1 MAKGNN
7 SRPAAKSGKKNQT
20 KRRQKDVRMRRSV
33 MGTMSILLML
43 TALIVA
49 LIPVPKTKAV
59 LGNDD
64 YTAWNDAK
72 YYINDATCPT
82 ANWFSPYTIN
92 GMKVFADGT
101 GALRVSY
108 DASNGGVVVAY
119 NEESPQPSLDIPE
132 SMPAYRYNEAAGG
145 YVAADEQGRFLY
157 YYDTN
162 GSGSFRPCLY
172 NEGWDDGRTLYALTA
187 SEGLATEVLT
197 SYTVTDPTDDTQ
209 NTSLPARTASTQLSV
224 PIRYIGMPDVAYR
237 ITLANDGSS
246 NLNVDHPDGYWETLT
261 DVNYEG
267 VFEGKAL
274 QSVTIPSTI
283 VAVGDQA
290 FQDCRN
296 LSSVSFANGL
306 TAIGN
311 RAFKGCVS
319 LSSLALT
326 GGDSTLS
333 YLKYIGDEAFSG
345 CTALGNFELPTSVT
359 TLGNFCFSNCK
370 ALTSPNLGGNGTAN
384 LQVIGNGLF
393 YGCDNLKQIMLP
405 ASVRLSGYSNV
416 NLPTAGDSAVH
427 LLFYGCSSLEDLVL
441 PEFGKSAQEFR
452 YDNVTGCYNLRMV
465 KCENFQ
471 LQFDCPSSS
480 KPTPCDYMED
490 PTDTFSRANLGKGY
504 FDEASYELPENFFIE
519 SACSTTDPVYQY
531 ALRHKRAFHSI
542 TTSDMSYYDTYCIL
556 SDGYIYYA
564 KMTNNPNAEIFRCQP
579 LDSADPSANVI
590 IPSNIGPCQITEIAA
605 GAFSSP
611 AAMQYLYIPEKI
623 TSIADNAFSG
633 CSELRN
639 VYFENA
645 NGCMIGRGAFK
656 TDASNAVYQDGGLR
670 FFGDVDPNPETTP
683 GEYPKTPYSYA
694 MTAGN
699 NYNGSA
705 CPVDDINYCSEFP
718 WNLEIERAED
728 GAPTLVSVPNYDRL
742 EKTYNEYLTIQPY
755 VEQMDAAIA
764 AGDTLAYNTAF
775 DSFKTQLKDI
785 MTTSGPDMYPLSRY
799 YSTFQGENEDYE
811 HSFYNE
817 MRIAANAYKR
827 YYLDGE
833 DLQVLKEEERHVIE
847 AILQPEISEGIEYL
861 KEGLFTGNDK
871 VESVTMHSIRNVP
884 DHEFE
889 DCTALKTVQMY
900 PSAQGNEVIGEN
912 AFKNCDN
919 LVSVVLP
926 STTGKIGDLPFIDSE
941 KLTTVSFTD
950 GSSTSEDGDK
960 FSCRQGLLMETRQD
974 GSPYEII
981 ECLQA
986 RGDVLNGFGNSA
998 IEASEVEGLS
1008 SIRKNAF
1015 EKCRDITEADL
1026 SSTNI
1031 TNIPDRCF
1039 LDANSLFQVSL
1050 PESCNYLGTECF
1062 KNTAIGVVQVRN
1074 TQMDLNPR
1082 SAFTDDNGR
1091 EYDGV
1096 KYLNNVMLEGYPNS
1110 TAQMV
1115 GDNPNYPTIHFRSM
1129 DDRKW
1134 TVTYI
1139 CDGQE
1144 IYKEEVSHG
1153 GTASFTYVVNY
1164 LIPKDTTQK
1173 FKEWRLSPEGATL
1186 SNVTMD
1192 IVATAELEPN
1202 TENVTDGYH
1211 KVIVTSDDYGQ
1222 TTDGKFQPYSFDIIK
1237 QDGTA
1242 LTQAELDTHKI
1253 MQRTGYLYDLS
1264 PDIVSSAMPITG
1276 DVQIIVN
1283 YYKDPNYVEPED
1295 PTVTPA
1301 EPKVY
1306 HKVTFLVDG
1315 EVFSSQY
1322 VEHGKYAAE
1331 ETTVPKK
1338 KGYTFVY
1345 WTPTSYTKQAITEDM
1360 TVVANFE
1367 KTTDKGTS
1375 GSGTSGSGNTT
1386 GTGGSVSGKSGNG
1399 SSGSSGSG
1407 SSSSSDS
1414 KKSYT
1419 VMFVDYNGTLLSSQ
1433 VVESG
1438 KTAGNFAYVPVR
1450 KGYKFVSW
1458 SPSNYASIPI
1468 TTDLT
1473 VKAMYA
1479 RDPNYVEPASKSS
1492 VSGNATGKVTPKD
1505 SNTKVD
1511 LTKSGFSNKGL
1522 AAASVG
1528 GSNDNFIVKITDSDE
1543 ARTKME
1549 QAFLN
1554 AYGSLDNLKYFAMD
1568 ISLYDSTGTTKIINT
1583 NGLSVN
1589 VTLPIPDAMAGYAGN
1604 NKIATVDASGKLERV
1619 NARLITIDNVPCMSF
1634 TAPHFSPYAIY
1645 VETNNLTQ
1653 GAIADV
1659 SPKTGDP
1666 IHPKWFLAI
1675 GLALASILMFA
1686 LRPSKRIVKVIA

>member
-1 MAKGNN
+1 MAKAGK
-7 SRPAAKSGKKNQT
+7 SRSAAKNAKGKQT
-20 KRRQKDVRMRRSV
+20 RRRQKDVRLRRSV

-132 SMPAYRYNEAAGG
+132 NMPAYRFNETVDG

-172 NEGWDDGRTLYALTA
+172 NEGWDDGRILYALTN

-197 SYTVTDPTDDTQ
+197 SYTVTSLDDDSQ
-209 NTSLPARTASTQLSV
+209 NTNLPARTPSTQLSV

-274 QSVTIPSTI
+274 QSVTIPSSI

-319 LSSLALT
+319 LSGLALT

-345 CTALGNFELPTSVT
+345 CTNLGNFELPTSVT

-370 ALTSPNLGGNGTAN
+370 ALTAPNLGGNGTSN
-384 LQVIGNGLF
+384 LQTIGNGLF
-393 YGCDNLKQIMLP
+393 YGCDSLKQVSLP

-416 NLPTAGDSAVH
+416 NLPTAGDNAVH

-452 YDNVTGCYNLRMV
+452 YDNVTGCYNLHLV

-471 LQFDCPSSS
+471 LSFDCPSSS
-480 KPTPCDYMED
+480 KPTPCDYIED
-490 PTDTFSRANLGKGY
+490 PTETFSKANLGKGY
-504 FDEASYELPENFFIE
+504 FDESAYELPEDFCIE
-519 SACSTTDPVYQY
+519 SSCSTSDPVYQY
-531 ALRHKRAFHSI
+531 ALRHKRAFHSL
-542 TTSDMSYYDTYCIL
+542 TTSDMNFYDTYCIL

-564 KMTNNPNAEIFRCQP
+564 KMTSNPNAEIFRCQP

-590 IPSNIGPCQITEIAA
+590 IPGNIGPCQITEIAA

-611 AAMQYLYIPEKI
+611 AAMEYLYIPEKI

-645 NGCMIGRGAFK
+645 NGCAIGRGAFK
-656 TDASNAVYQDGGLR
+656 TDGSNAVYQDGGLR
-670 FFGDVDPNPETTP
+670 FFGDVDPNPNTTP

-699 NYNGSA
+699 NYNGSGA
-705 CPVDDINYCSEFP
+705 PTDDINYCSEFP
-718 WNLEIERAED
+718 WNLEVERAED
-728 GAPTLVSVPNYDRL
+728 GAATLVSVPNYDRL

-755 VEQMDAAIA
+755 VEQMEAAKA
-764 AGDTLAYNTAF
+764 AGDTTTYNAAF
-775 DSFKTQLKDI
+775 DSFKTQLKSI
-785 MTTSGPDMYPLSRY
+785 MTTSGTDMYPLSRY
-799 YSTFQGENEDYE
+799 YSSFQGENEDYE
-811 HSFYNE
+811 HSFFNE
-817 MRIAANAYKR
+817 MRIAASAYKR
-827 YYLDGE
+827 YFLDG
-833 DLQVLKEEERHVIE
+833 DDMQILKEEERNVIE
-847 AILQPEISEGIEYL
+847 AVLHPEISEGIEYL
-861 KEGLFTGNDK
+861 KEDLFKGNDK
-871 VESVTMHSIRNVP
+871 MESIVMHSIRNIP
-884 DHEFE
+884 ANEFE
-889 DCTALKTVQMY
+889 DCSALETVQMY
-900 PSAQGNEVIGEN
+900 PSVQGSESIGEN

-926 STTGKIGDLPFIDSE
+926 SSTGTIGDLPFIDSE
-941 KLTTVSFTD
+941 KLTSVSFTD
-950 GSSTSEDGDK
+950 GSSTGEDGNK
-960 FSCRQGLLMETRQD
+960 FSCRQGLLMETRAD

-986 RGDVLNGFGNSA
+986 RGDVINGFGNSA
-998 IEASEVEGLS
+998 IEASEVDGLS

-1026 SSTNI
+1026 STTNI

-1139 CDGQE
+1139 CDGEE
-1144 IYKEEVSHG
+1144 IYKEQVAHG

-1186 SNVTMD
+1186 NNVTMD
-1192 IVATAELEPN
+1192 IVATAELEAN
-1202 TENVTDGYH
+1202 DISDNYH
-1211 KVIVTSDDYGQ
+1211 KVTIKSDDYGQ
-1222 TTDGKFQPYSFDIIK
+1222 PAGKFTPYSFVIPK
-1237 QDGTA
+1237 EDGTA
-1242 LTQAELDTHKI
+1242 LTQAELDTHKV
-1253 MQRTGYLYDLS
+1253 MKRTGYIYDLS

-1276 DVQIIVN
+1276 DMEIIVQ
-1283 YYKDPNYVEPED
+1283 YSKDPDYKEPEEETT
-1295 PTVTPA
+1295 PSPTPA
-1301 EPKVY
+1301 VEKEKHV
-1306 HKVTFLVDG
+1306 VTFLVDG
-1315 EVFSSQY
+1315 EVFASQY
-1322 VEHGKYAAE
+1322 VEHGDYPKE
-1331 ETTVPKK
+1331 VTTVPKK
-1338 KGYTFVY
+1338 KGYTFLY
-1345 WTPTSYTKQAITEDM
+1345 WTPTNYTSIAVLED
-1360 TVVANFE
+1360 TTIVAQFE
-1367 KTTDKGTS
+1367 KGSDKSTS

-1386 GTGGSVSGKSGNG
+1386 GTGGSVSGKSGKS
-1399 SSGSSGSG
+1399 SSGSSD
-1407 SSSSSDS
+1407 SSSTTNS
-1414 KKSYT
+1414 KKMHT
-1419 VMFVDYNGTLLSSQ
+1419 VSFVDYNGQVLSTQ
-1433 VVESG
+1433 QIENG
-1438 KTAGNFAYVPVR
+1438 KTAGSFAYVPVR
-1450 KGYKFVSW
+1450 TGYKFVSW

-1468 TTDLT
+1468 TMDLIVRAT
-1473 VKAMYA
+1473 YQK
-1479 RDPNYVEPASKSS
+1479 DPNYKAPATKT
-1492 VSGNATGKVTPKD
+1492 VSGNATGKVKPKD

-1511 LTKSGFSNKGL
+1511 LTKTGFSNKGL

-1543 ARTKME
+1543 ARNKME

-1604 NKIATVDASGKLERV
+1604 NKIATVDSSGKLEKV

-1686 LRPSKRIVKVIA
+1686 LRPSRKIVKVIA